1 MSQKDTKWS
10 HKRHTNVSQILF
22 KSTMKNLASRVKKL
36 REKKGLSQSMLANM
50 LDISYMNI
58 ANIET
63 GRVKNPRYLSKLAEV
78 LETTTSF
85 LLDGITSNTVQV
97 EKQINIV
104 SLTEAIDQD
113 PSKDYWVI
121 EIDKKEKLFL
131 TDSAIKVSKV
141 KKVFK

>member
-10 HKRHTNVSQILF
+10 HKRHTNVPQILF

-36 REKKGLSQSMLANM
+36 REKKGLSQSTLANM